1 MISENISHDS
11 KVWTRE
17 YDLKGEEIARTG
29 ARDASGNY
37 VYDNLEGYKYVDIEY
52 DRYEWI
58 SPDGKKKE
66 EKIKVGTK
74 ICRFAQFPDNKKAIM
89 PSILQ
94 NLLAARKATR
104 VKAKYKTIT
113 TTSGDKYSGLLSD
126 TDDEYIITDV
136 ALVDGML
143 KKTSQSFDKSDVVD
157 VKDTYNSF
165 MKNVFNQRQ
174 ASIKVVANSLYG
186 QCGAKTSSFYEMDI
200 AASTTATGRK
210 LLIYGQKVIENVYA
224 DRICETKYG
233 KIRTNAE
240 YIYGDTDS
248 VFFTFHLTELDGTP
262 IRGKK
267 GLEITIELAIEAGEL
282 ASSFLKPPH
291 DLEYEKTFM
300 PFLLLSKK
308 RYVGMLYETNP
319 NKCKEKS
326 MGIVLKRR
334 DNANIVKDC
343 YGGIIKIMMS
353 SQNITDAVKF
363 TKTFLQDMVNEKF
376 PIEKLIISKS
386 LRGFYKNPDSIAHRV

>member
-1 MISENISHDS
+1 
-11 KVWTRE
+11 
-17 YDLKGEEIARTG
+17 
-29 ARDASGNY
+29 
-37 VYDNLEGYKYVDIEY
+37 
-52 DRYEWI
+52 
-58 SPDGKKKE
+58 
-66 EKIKVGTK
+66 
-74 ICRFAQFPDNKKAIM
+74 
-89 PSILQ
+89 
-94 NLLAARKATR
+94 
-104 VKAKYKTIT
+104 
-113 TTSGDKYSGLLSD
+113 
-126 TDDEYIITDV
+126 
-136 ALVDGML
+136 
-143 KKTSQSFDKSDVVD
+143 
-157 VKDTYNSF
+157 

-174 ASIKVVANSLYG
+174 LSIKVVANSLYG

-210 LLIYGQKVIENVYA
+210 LLIYGQKIIENVYA

-233 KIRTNAE
+233 KVKTNAE

-262 IRGKK
+262 IVGKK
-267 GLEITIELAIEAGEL
+267 GLEITIELAIEAGEM
-282 ASSFLKPPH
+282 ASKFLKPPH

-343 YGGIIKIMMS
+343 YGGIIKIMME
-353 SQNITDAVKF
+353 SQDITKAVKF
-363 TKTFLQDMVNEKF
+363 TKQFLQDMVDEKF
-376 PIEKLIISKS
+376 PLEKLIISKS
-386 LRGFYKNPDSIAHRV
+386 LRGFYKNPDSIAHKVLADRMGQRDPGNKPSVGSRIPYVYIQTKKKVKLQGDKIENPEFIKQEKLKPDYGFYITNQIQKPVTQVFALLLEQMPEFKSKIQSFNMKIRSLKKKYLSDEKKFDEQETKLRNKHVKRIIFDSSIRQANNIKNGQKTIHSFFN